1 MSFDT
6 KSLLAKLM
14 ATENLTVEQR
24 KVSTAS
30 FDVKNRI
37 LTIPILDEKMS
48 TQLYDLFMGHEV
60 GHALYTPL
68 EGMQKAKDENM
79 NMSILNVVEDARIER
94 KIKYKYPGL
103 KNSFIRAYR
112 ELMERD
118 FFETLGKDLNALNF
132 IDKANMHFKGGADLT
147 IRFSEFEREL
157 IDAID
162 STETYEDVVDVAKRI
177 TDYMKEQQQE
187 QNITEINM
195 NVDISDLDLENLE
208 IINEPRQQMGS
219 TTEENSESSSENE
232 SSGESEKESEEKIN
246 AGGAG
251 SNSSD
256 EKGEKEDKKASGSGR
271 SDNKKDDE
279 IRSHT
284 DDAYKKN
291 ENKLFANESNEYI
304 YANIPKLNPK
314 DFIIDCKEFCARLI
328 EENYEVA
335 YDKFRVFKNDSNKV
349 VSYLVKEFELRKNAD
364 QLKRASIAKSGDLN
378 LNRIYS
384 YKFAEDLFKK
394 VSVVPNGKSHGLVM
408 FLDWSGSMTTHI
420 GNTVKQL
427 LNLVMFCKKVN
438 IPFEVYS
445 FVEESYKMHRPI
457 PKNGDLRVDPFALI
471 NILSN
476 RMSTR
481 EFTIAA
487 GALMSMAGIG
497 CYHRAGYTPD
507 FMRFSSTPLNQSIIA
522 AMELVPEFQK
532 RNKLQVVNTVFLTDG
547 ESDLLNFKYRADGS
561 YDNLPFGYSYSS
573 KLVRSVVL
581 RDPKTMHQEKYNSRG
596 IGPDSQTNALIALLK
611 HRTNSH
617 VIGFYVTTGH
627 EFKSRIPDF
636 LGRRVDWSERDNI
649 RDQFRKDKY
658 YVIDTTA
665 FNEYYVLR
673 SNSLDTDEDN
683 EFVVKGNATTRG
695 LVTAFNK
702 YAGGRV
708 NNRVILNRFIGLI
721 A

>member
-1 MSFDT
+1 M
-6 KSLLAKLM
+6 
-14 ATENLTVEQR
+14 
-24 KVSTAS
+24 
-30 FDVKNRI
+30 
-37 LTIPILDEKMS
+37 
-48 TQLYDLFMGHEV
+48 
-60 GHALYTPL
+60 
-68 EGMQKAKDENM
+68 
-79 NMSILNVVEDARIER
+79 
-94 KIKYKYPGL
+94 
-103 KNSFIRAYR
+103 
-112 ELMERD
+112 
-118 FFETLGKDLNALNF
+118 
-132 IDKANMHFKGGADLT
+132 
-147 IRFSEFEREL
+147 
-157 IDAID
+157 
-162 STETYEDVVDVAKRI
+162 
-177 TDYMKEQQQE
+177 
-187 QNITEINM
+187 
-195 NVDISDLDLENLE
+195 
-208 IINEPRQQMGS
+208 
-219 TTEENSESSSENE
+219 
-232 SSGESEKESEEKIN
+232 
-246 AGGAG
+246 
-251 SNSSD
+251 
-256 EKGEKEDKKASGSGR
+256 
-271 SDNKKDDE
+271 
-279 IRSHT
+279 
-284 DDAYKKN
+284 
-291 ENKLFANESNEYI
+291 
-304 YANIPKLNPK
+304 NPK

-384 YKFAEDLFKK
+384 YQFAEDLFKK

-420 GNTVKQL
+420 GNTVKQS

-547 ESDLLNFKYRADGS
+547 ESDLLNFKYSADGQ
-561 YDNLPFGYSYSS
+561 YENLPFGYSYSS
-573 KLVRSVVL
+573 KLFRSVVL

-617 VIGFYVTTGH
+617 VI
-627 EFKSRIPDF
+627 
-636 LGRRVDWSERDNI
+636 
-649 RDQFRKDKY
+649 
-658 YVIDTTA
+658 
-665 FNEYYVLR
+665 
-673 SNSLDTDEDN
+673 
-683 EFVVKGNATTRG
+683 
-695 LVTAFNK
+695 
-702 YAGGRV
+702 
-708 NNRVILNRFIGLI
+708 
-721 A
+721 